1 VHRLVGEQPEDG
13 GADIAAGGPAAAA
26 VAVPPRAELRAARAE
41 TGREPGAE
49 LGELGAAAEL
59 GATAEAGA
67 RTAVAV
73 RVVTSLEASEL
84 GMGMHEVSSRMTY
97 RMTLTIYR

>member
-26 VAVPPRAELRAARAE
+26 VAVPRAELRAARAE
-41 TGREPGAE
+41 TGREAGAE

-59 GATAEAGA
+59 WATAEAGT

-73 RVVTSLEASEL
+73 RVVTPLEATEP
-84 GMGMHEVSSRMTY
+84 GMGMHDVSSRMTY